1 MVCHRCAK
9 QEPRICKARRVDGQ
23 RSHIPP
29 PIPCKAD
36 LSMFITQTQA
46 AMAAINPEGPRNPT
60 ALQVPLPCPRPQKP
74 SASFRAL
81 QTYLFWVSSIVCPF
95 LYGVFLNST
104 FLQCFL
110 VFPASTQF
118 TLKYFGVLSHTT
130 LFSYHHFRSSVC
142 RITTDYF
149 LVKTTDPSASL
160 SSVISFAGSFM
171 ETT

>member
-23 RSHIPP
+23 RSHVPP

-46 AMAAINPEGPRNPT
+46 AMAALNPEGPRNPT

-74 SASFRAL
+74 STSFRAL
-81 QTYLFWVSSIVCPF
+81 QTYLFWVSSIVYPF

-110 VFPASTQF
+110 VFPALTQF

-130 LFSYHHFRSSVC
+130 LFSYHHFRLSVC
-142 RITTDYF
+142 RIITDYF